1 MSPLPSEI
9 YDRDYYLSDR
19 VEGWE
24 HFADGRGISPIKETE
39 LRLLGVG
46 PGLRF
51 LDAGCGRGEVM
62 LAAARKGSQV
72 AGVDYSE
79 SAVEIARETVAAV
92 PRAEVVRSDVAELP
106 WDDASFDRILMGDVI
121 EHLDP
126 EHGERALSEL
136 RRVLRPGGRL
146 LVHTSPNRLF
156 TELVWP
162 FGRLALRLAGQR
174 EAAEGMDFWIADTR
188 KYHVDEKT
196 LHGLRRSMRKAGFR
210 NPRVWIDPNVLRVG
224 QGHHLTR
231 TLEAS
236 GFARAANAVAG
247 ARPLRLFL
255 GNDIYALGRQS

>member
-1 MSPLPSEI
+1 MPLPSDI
-9 YDRDYYLSDR
+9 YDREYFLSNYCEGADR
-19 VEGWE
+19 FLADRGLSALKARQVEM
-24 HFADGRGISPIKETE
+24 HAP
-39 LRLLGVG
+39 G
-46 PGLRF
+46 PGMRV
-51 LDAGCGRGEVM
+51 LDAGCGRGEVL
-62 LAAARKGSQV
+62 LACARRGARVAGIDYSQAAVEISRETL
-72 AGVDYSE
+72 AGVDG
-79 SAVEIARETVAAV
+79 AD
-92 PRAEVVRSDVAELP
+92 VRRGDVARLP
-106 WDDASFDRILMGDVI
+106 WPDGSFDRVLSGDVI